1 MVIGSLPSTS
11 FSVLNDGLTCHRI
24 DDPESQRRKMAEA
37 TEKILLIRAPST
49 LVIME
54 T

>member
-1 MVIGSLPSTS
+1 MVIGSFRCTS
-11 FSVLNDGLTCHRI
+11 FSVLNDGLTCHRT

-37 TEKILLIRAPST
+37 TQKILLICAPST